1 MGKGNL
7 INPILYIQS
16 IFFHLQQILSWKLWR
31 NIGISGY
38 RNIGIWEYW
47 NMGILEYGNIGI
59 WEYRN
64 MGISEYGNIG
74 ISEYRKSSFS
84 VFFTKK
90 MKQSDYYPTKTYK
103 PMILKH
109 LLTFNFQYFWQ
120 FLYEPPPPRFRLSW
134 ICVTWHL
141 SK

>member
-59 WEYRN
+59 WEYWNIR
-64 MGISEYGNIG
+64 ISEI
-74 ISEYRKSSFS
+74 F
-84 VFFTKK
+84 VF
-90 MKQSDYYPTKTYK
+90 
-103 PMILKH
+103 
-109 LLTFNFQYFWQ
+109 
-120 FLYEPPPPRFRLSW
+120 RFF
-134 ICVTWHL
+134 H
-141 SK
+141 